1 MVMAM
6 VCGLIVVG
14 MGLALIG
21 IGTDRKRKEFEYPPQ
36 DDIVAGIIVGI
47 IGLILFI
54 PGVIGHVR

>member
-54 PGVIGHVR
+54 PGVIDHVH

>member
-1 MVMAM
+1 

-54 PGVIGHVR
+54 PGVIDHVH

>member
-21 IGTDRKRKEFEYPPQ
+21 IGTDRKRKEFEYPPR

-54 PGVIGHVR
+54 PGVIDHVH